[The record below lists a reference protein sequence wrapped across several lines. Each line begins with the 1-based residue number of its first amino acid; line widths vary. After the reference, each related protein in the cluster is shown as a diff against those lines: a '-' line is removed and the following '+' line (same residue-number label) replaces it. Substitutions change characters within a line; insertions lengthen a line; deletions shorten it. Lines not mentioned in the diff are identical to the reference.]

1 MAREQM
7 RRVSINL
14 EIHLEVRAYYRATD
28 RRRARTSSCGQRRQ
42 RELIKQMFQQIS
54 PRIISPP
61 FELAEDLRAGKRP
74 STQDFFC
81 SK

>member
-1 MAREQM
+1 MASEQM

-54 PRIISPP
+54 PRIISSP
-61 FELAEDLRAGKRP
+61 FELEKDPCRGKR
-74 STQDFFC
+74 SRM
-81 SK
+81 